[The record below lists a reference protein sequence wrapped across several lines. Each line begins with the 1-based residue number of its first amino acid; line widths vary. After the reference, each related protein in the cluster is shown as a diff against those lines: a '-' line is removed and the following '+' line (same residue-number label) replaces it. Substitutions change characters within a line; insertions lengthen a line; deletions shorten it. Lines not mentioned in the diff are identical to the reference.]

1 MNNISHT
8 LASSAQRKKNIFDR
22 QGEQVR
28 MGRRDLLSQETV
40 LRLGTLG
47 LSSASGSDFCRI
59 LHTQGCAD
67 LCLVTCPHQHGWGQ
81 HIHLQQLEELL
92 GTTWSLRVTCL
103 EAQLCQAGG
112 FHSRCSAASAGQ
124 CADTVGNKQTKINLT
139 TLPACGSPEVKAP
152 R

>member
-103 EAQLCQAGG
+103 EAAAMPGWWLPLTVFSGISWAVCRHSGEQADKNQPYYI
-112 FHSRCSAASAGQ
+112 AGLW
-124 CADTVGNKQTKINLT
+124 I
-139 TLPACGSPEVKAP
+139 S
-152 R
+152 